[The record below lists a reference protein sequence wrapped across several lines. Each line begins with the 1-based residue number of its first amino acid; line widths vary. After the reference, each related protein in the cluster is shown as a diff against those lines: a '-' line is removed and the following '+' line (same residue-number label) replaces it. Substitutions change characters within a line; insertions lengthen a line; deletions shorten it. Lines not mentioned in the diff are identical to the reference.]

1 MHARLSLARQLLLLQ
16 LAVIVLLLGS
26 GTALIALEVRRDSR
40 SDAEERALTL
50 ATGLSRL
57 PEVRASLKA
66 PDPTAELRPTAR
78 AVREATGTDFIV
90 FMTPDGIRYT
100 HPDPTRIGG
109 RFLGTIE
116 PARHGEMVTEQYEGT
131 LGTSV
136 RAVVPIHDDPDGD
149 GEADG
154 EVIGLLSVGI
164 LQDRIGGEL
173 RRRLAPV
180 VWLAGAALSVGAAG
194 SWAVSRRLDRQTLG
208 LGAAEITRLYEHHDA
223 VLRAVREGL
232 LIVDPTGRLVLVND
246 PARRLLGLPAEAEGR
261 RPAELAVRA
270 PLDELLATGESVTD
284 RLCVYGDRVLVLN
297 TKPIEKD
304 GRRLGNVITL
314 RDHTELEELAGELDS
329 ARGFADA
336 LRAQAHESA
345 NRLHTVITMV
355 ELGQTERAVEF
366 ATVEVAAA
374 QQLADRMTA
383 SVTEPALAA
392 LLLGKAAQAAEKGVE
407 LVITEDTEVDADLTG
422 HRHGISPRDLV
433 TLVGNLVDNAIDA
446 ALAAPPPR
454 RVTVTAAVREEGP
467 GNGGRPGGGEVL
479 LVRVADT
486 GTGVDGDRVEEMFR
500 RGWSTKTTDAAHG
513 RGLGLALVR
522 QVIDRYGGSVE
533 VTTGGPGPGDPG
545 EPGTGPGETGSG
557 DAGTGGT
564 GTHDRAIGT
573 GGSGAEGTGGA
584 GETGTGGADTEDADG
599 TSTDRAGR
607 TDIGS
612 ADTDNIGEGST
623 GGTGTAGANDTGTD
637 GSGDAGTGGTGTH
650 DRAVGTGGAGAAPAR
665 TGAVFTVRLRT
676 GTAPGVTRAPDT
688 GEDGRP

>member
-1 MHARLSLARQLLLLQ
+1 MRTRLSLARQLLLLQ
-16 LAVIVLLLGS
+16 LAVILLLLGS
-26 GTALIALEVRRDSR
+26 GTALVALEVRRDSR
-40 SDAEERALTL
+40 ADAEQRALTL
-50 ATGLSRL
+50 ALGLSRL
-57 PEVRASLKA
+57 PEARTALKE
-66 PDPTAELRPTAR
+66 PDPSAELRRTAR

-100 HPDPTRIGG
+100 HPDPDRIGE

-116 PARHGEMVTEQYEGT
+116 PARRGEVVTEQYEGT

-136 RAVVPIHDDPDGD
+136 RAVVPIHDDPGGGADGPP
-149 GEADG
+149 DG
-154 EVIGLLSVGI
+154 EVIALVSVGI

-173 RRRLAPV
+173 RRRLTPV
-180 VWLAGAALSVGAAG
+180 VWLAGAAVLLGAAG
-194 SWAVSRRLDRQTLG
+194 SYAVSRRLDRQTLG

-232 LIVDPTGRLVLVND
+232 LIVDPAGRLVLVND
-246 PARRLLGLPAEAEGR
+246 PARGLLGLPADAEGR
-261 RPAELAVRA
+261 RPAELPVRA
-270 PLDELLATGESVTD
+270 PLDELLAAGESVTD
-284 RLCVYGDRVLVLN
+284 RLCVYGERVLVVN
-297 TKPIEKD
+297 AEPIEKD
-304 GRRLGNVITL
+304 GRRLGTVITL

-383 SVTEPALAA
+383 SVAEPALAA

-407 LVITEDTEVDADLTG
+407 LVITEDTAVDAELTDP
-422 HRHGISPRDLV
+422 RRGIAPRDLV

-454 RVTVTAAVREEGP
+454 RVTVTATVREGRP
-467 GNGGRPGGGEVL
+467 LPDGRPGGEEL

-486 GTGVDGDRVEEMFR
+486 GAGVDGDRVEEMFR
-500 RGWSTKTTDAAHG
+500 RGWSTKTTEAAHG

-522 QVIDRYGGSVE
+522 QVIDRHGGSVE
-533 VTTGGPGPGDPG
+533 ITPG
-545 EPGTGPGETGSG
+545 EGAAVIDGTGDGRTGESA
-557 DAGTGGT
+557 AGTP
-564 GTHDRAIGT
+564 D
-573 GGSGAEGTGGA
+573 
-584 GETGTGGADTEDADG
+584 GE
-599 TSTDRAGR
+599 
-607 TDIGS
+607 
-612 ADTDNIGEGST
+612 
-623 GGTGTAGANDTGTD
+623 
-637 GSGDAGTGGTGTH
+637 
-650 DRAVGTGGAGAAPAR
+650 APAR
-665 TGAVFTVRLRT
+665 SGAVFTVRLRT
-676 GTAPGVTRAPDT
+676 GPAPGVAHAPGT

>member
-1 MHARLSLARQLLLLQ
+1 MITDTAADTGWLRSPAPSPGRPSARLPAPSPFPSNDRRPRGSGFGHDCENRPMHTRLSLARQLLLLQ
-16 LAVIVLLLGS
+16 LAVIVLLLAG
-26 GTALIALEVRRDSR
+26 GTTLIALEVRRDSR
-40 SDAEERALTL
+40 SDAEQQALTL
-50 ATGLSRL
+50 AVGLSRL
-57 PEVRASLKA
+57 PEVRTALKG
-66 PDPTAELRPTAR
+66 PDPSAELRPTAR

-90 FMTPDGIRYT
+90 FMTPEGIRYT

-116 PARHGEMVTEQYEGT
+116 PARRGEVVTEQYEGT

-164 LQDRIGGEL
+164 LQDRIGSEL

-180 VWLAGAALSVGAAG
+180 VWLAGGAMLIGAAG

-232 LIVDPTGRLVLVND
+232 LIIAPDGRLVLANH
-246 PARRLLGLPAEAEGR
+246 PARRLLGLPAGAEGQ
-261 RPAELAVRA
+261 PVAALPVRA
-270 PLDELLATGESVTD
+270 PLDELLAAGESVTD
-284 RLCVYGDRVLVLN
+284 RLCVYGDRVLVVN
-297 TKPIEKD
+297 AEPIEKD
-304 GRRLGNVITL
+304 GRRLGTVITL

-407 LVITEDTEVDADLTG
+407 LVITEDTAVDADLTDPG
-422 HRHGISPRDLV
+422 HGIAPRDLV

-454 RVTVTAAVREEGP
+454 RVTVTAALREGTRP
-467 GNGGRPGGGEVL
+467 PGGEEL

-486 GTGVDGDRVEEMFR
+486 GAGVDGDRVEEMFR
-500 RGWSTKTTDAAHG
+500 RGWSTKRTDAAHG

-533 VTTGGPGPGDPG
+533 VTR
-545 EPGTGPGETGSG
+545 G
-557 DAGTGGT
+557 DAAGG
-564 GTHDRAIGT
+564 
-573 GGSGAEGTGGA
+573 GG
-584 GETGTGGADTEDADG
+584 
-599 TSTDRAGR
+599 GR
-607 TDIGS
+607 
-612 ADTDNIGEGST
+612 E
-623 GGTGTAGANDTGTD
+623 
-637 GSGDAGTGGTGTH
+637 
-650 DRAVGTGGAGAAPAR
+650 GAGAPDDGSPAPC
-665 TGAVFTVRLRT
+665 GAVFTVRLRT
-676 GTAPGVTRAPDT
+676 GPAPGMARVRDT